1 MGIHQ
6 GLGPRILTLYISA
19 HTHTVVSIAN
29 VTVPNRMGDEE
40 EGEIERKREKGE
52 DEEGEWIE
60 SNYFLFTP
68 PHPLRLS
75 LSLFGFCSTTSPTSR
90 KKDGVTNT
98 HTIAIAKNL
107 F

>member
-1 MGIHQ
+1 
-6 GLGPRILTLYISA
+6 
-19 HTHTVVSIAN
+19 
-29 VTVPNRMGDEE
+29 MGDEE

-75 LSLFGFCSTTSPTSR
+75 LSLWVLLDNISDKPEERRGDKHSHNCNRQKFVLKISHQIN
-90 KKDGVTNT
+90 K
-98 HTIAIAKNL
+98 
-107 F
+107 

>member
-1 MGIHQ
+1 MSGVKEN
-6 GLGPRILTLYISA
+6 GNSSRAGPTDSHSLYMSA

-68 PHPLRLS
+68 LIPCVSLS
-75 LSLFGFCSTTSPTSR
+75 LSVLLDNISDKPEEKTG
-90 KKDGVTNT
+90 
-98 HTIAIAKNL
+98 
-107 F
+107 

>member
-1 MGIHQ
+1 
-6 GLGPRILTLYISA
+6 
-19 HTHTVVSIAN
+19 
-29 VTVPNRMGDEE
+29 MGDEE

-60 SNYFLFTP
+60 SNYFLFTLLIP
-68 PHPLRLS
+68 CVS
-75 LSLFGFCSTTSPTSR
+75 LSFGSAR
-90 KKDGVTNT
+90 QHLRQAGRKDGVTNT